1 MLEGPYKT
9 RLTKKIRKR
18 MPHAIVLRLDANHL
32 QGVPDILILLGPCW
46 GALEGKASPSSPVQP
61 NQPYY
66 VHLMNEMS
74 FAAFIDPSNE
84 EEVLRDLQQ
93 ALERGWASRFSEPQ

>member
-1 MLEGPYKT
+1 MLEGKYKT
-9 RLTKKIRKR
+9 ELCKRIKRRLPGS
-18 MPHAIVLRLDANHL
+18 MVLRLDANSL
-32 QGVPDILILLGPCW
+32 QGVPDILVLFGHCW
-46 GALEGKASPSSPVQP
+46 GALEGKAGPDSPIQP

-66 VHLMNEMS
+66 VDLMNRMS

-93 ALERGWASRFSEPQ
+93 ALNGGR